1 MELDQQHAL
10 FSDDD
15 QLTKEAIMTA
25 YTQDTTSLS
34 GNPAPASS
42 PTTGGMA
49 PASHYDP
56 IAVAVAV
63 AAAVMT
69 CQTLGIQIQA
79 ASENNELN
87 LQQMTAKIS
96 DQMTQKNIDNIQ
108 QQITKM
114 AKMHVW
120 GQLAKVFGIA
130 LLLVASVAT
139 ILSGGI
145 ASGLMMLIIGALTM
159 SGAMGSD
166 GCIGKEIDKVADDLS
181 KALGIQDPTIM
192 RAVCE
197 AVVVVSTALA
207 SGGTSLLDG
216 VAAKGVTKLT
226 GVAFKEGAKTLTK
239 FLVLGTTT
247 LTQMASSTG
256 FVQNSCQAISN
267 AVAPNGGQEAELI
280 TEVVSTILNVA
291 LMITG
296 AVVMGAY
303 AFSNIDRT
311 LSLPTLVRKVE
322 GVISGVSSTG
332 QVIASLG
339 GGTVSISAGVTKLK
353 GADAQASLAESLSI
367 NNLSGEAVKAN
378 QDKIQNLIKDLENL
392 ETSLQQLPEAWGL
405 TGNQMASPAA

>member
-1 MELDQQHAL
+1 
-10 FSDDD
+10 
-15 QLTKEAIMTA
+15 MTA
-25 YTQDTTSLS
+25 YTQNTTSLPGTSS
-34 GNPAPASS
+34 GGSTVTASS

-49 PASHYDP
+49 PSSHYDP

-79 ASENNELN
+79 ASENSELE

-96 DQMTQKNIDNIQ
+96 DQMTQKNIENIQ
-108 QQITKM
+108 QQISKM

-120 GQLAKVFGIA
+120 GQLAKVFGVA

-145 ASGLMMLIIGALTM
+145 ASGLMMLVIGALTM
-159 SGAMGSD
+159 TGAMGSD
-166 GCIGKEIDKVADDLS
+166 GSIGKEIDKVADDLS

-192 RAVCE
+192 RALCE
-197 AVVVVSTALA
+197 AVVVVGAAVA

-216 VAAKGVTKLT
+216 ITAKGVTKLT

-280 TEVVSTILNVA
+280 TEMVSTVLNVA

-311 LSLPTLVRKVE
+311 LSLPAFVRRIE
-322 GVISGVSSTG
+322 GLISGVSSTG

-339 GGTVSISAGVTKLK
+339 GGGVSISAGVTKLK
-353 GADAQASLAESLSI
+353 GADAQAALAESLSI